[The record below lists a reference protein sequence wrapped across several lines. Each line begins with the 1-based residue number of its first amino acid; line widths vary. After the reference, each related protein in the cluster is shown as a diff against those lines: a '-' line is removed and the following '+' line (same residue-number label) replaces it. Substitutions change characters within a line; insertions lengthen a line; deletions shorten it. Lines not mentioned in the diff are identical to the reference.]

1 MINLFGYLKNLLYL
15 CIAIKNNNIMN
26 INDLQKGDWV
36 ILSTRHMS
44 DYQEVFDVET
54 RDELFYS
61 VHVPRQITNIQRS
74 FNHYS
79 GDMLSYPCSND
90 KFVNID
96 GVEINFDGDRIEPI
110 EITSK
115 LLEKNGF
122 QYVANGYV
130 IPYFEYD
137 DVRLIYDT
145 ASEMYMLVLS
155 IDIEGSKRKEPI
167 SNPFKYFHELQHYLR
182 DEASLRQ
189 NDDFIFD
196 EHGNFLFDKEF
207 TLIL

>member
-1 MINLFGYLKNLLYL
+1 MD
-15 CIAIKNNNIMN
+15 

-36 ILSTRHMS
+36 MISTHHMS
-44 DYQEVFDVET
+44 DYAEMFDAKTE
-54 RDELFYS
+54 DELFYS
-61 VHVPRQITNIQRS
+61 VHVPRQITNILRS
-74 FNHYS
+74 FNHHS
-79 GDMLSYPCSND
+79 GDMLSYPYRND
-90 KFVNID
+90 KVVNID
-96 GVEINFDGDRIEPI
+96 GFKINFDSDRLEPI
-110 EITSK
+110 EITNK

-122 QYVANGYV
+122 QYALNGYV
-130 IPYFEYD
+130 IPYLEYD

-145 ASEMYMLVLS
+145 ASEMYMLVLI

-196 EHGNFLFDKEF
+196 EQGNFLFDKEF

>member
-1 MINLFGYLKNLLYL
+1 MD
-15 CIAIKNNNIMN
+15 

-36 ILSTRHMS
+36 MISTQHML
-44 DYQEVFDVET
+44 DYQDIFDAET

-61 VHVPRQITNIQRS
+61 VHVPRQITNIHRG

-79 GDMLSYPCSND
+79 DDMFYPYCKD
-90 KFVNID
+90 KVVNID
-96 GVEINFDGDRIEPI
+96 GFEINFDGDRLEPI

-122 QYVANGYV
+122 QYILNGYI
-130 IPYFEYD
+130 IPYFEYN
-137 DVRLIYDT
+137 DVRLIYDA
-145 ASEMYMLVLS
+145 ASKMYMLIL
-155 IDIEGSKRKEPI
+155 IINIEGSKRKEPI
-167 SNPFKYFHELQHYLR
+167 STPFKYFHELQHYLR

-207 TLIL
+207 SLLL

>member
-1 MINLFGYLKNLLYL
+1 
-15 CIAIKNNNIMN
+15 MN

-36 ILSTRHMS
+36 MISTHHMS
-44 DYQEVFDVET
+44 DYAEMFEAKT
-54 RDELFYS
+54 EDELFYS
-61 VHVPRQITNIQRS
+61 IHVPRQITNIQRAI
-74 FNHYS
+74 NHYS
-79 GDMLSYPCSND
+79 GDYMSYPYHKD
-90 KFVNID
+90 KVVNID
-96 GVEINFDGDRIEPI
+96 EFEINFDGDRLEPI

-122 QYVANGYV
+122 QYVSNGYV

-145 ASEMYMLVLS
+145 ASEAYMLVLI
-155 IDIEGSKRKEPI
+155 IDTVGSKQKEPI

-182 DEASLRQ
+182 NEASLRQ
-189 NDDFIFD
+189 NNDFIFD
-196 EHGNFLFDKEF
+196 EQGNFLFDKEF

>member
-1 MINLFGYLKNLLYL
+1 
-15 CIAIKNNNIMN
+15 MN
-26 INDLQKGDWV
+26 INDLQKGNWV

-44 DYQEVFDVET
+44 DYQEVFDAET

-61 VHVPRQITNIQRS
+61 VHVPRQITSIQRAIN
-74 FNHYS
+74 FYS
-79 GDMLSYPCSND
+79 GDGSYPYSKD

-96 GVEINFDGDRIEPI
+96 GIEVSLEGERLEPI

-145 ASEMYMLVLS
+145 ASEMYMLVLI

>member
-1 MINLFGYLKNLLYL
+1 MD
-15 CIAIKNNNIMN
+15 

-36 ILSTRHMS
+36 MISTHQMA
-44 DYQEVFDVET
+44 DYQEIFDVET

-61 VHVPRQITNIQRS
+61 VNVPRQITNIQRA

-79 GDMLSYPCSND
+79 GDMSYPYD
-90 KFVNID
+90 KDKVINID
-96 GVEINFDGDRIEPI
+96 GLEVNFDGDRLEPI
-110 EITSK
+110 KITSK

-122 QYVANGYV
+122 QYVSNGYV
-130 IPYFEYD
+130 IPYFEYN

-145 ASEMYMLVLS
+145 ASEMYMLVLI
-155 IDIEGSKRKEPI
+155 IDIEGIKKKEPI
-167 SNPFKYFHELQHYLR
+167 STPFKYFHELQHCLR

>member
-1 MINLFGYLKNLLYL
+1 
-15 CIAIKNNNIMN
+15 MN
-26 INDLQKGDWV
+26 INDLQKGDW
-36 ILSTRHMS
+36 IMISTHHMS
-44 DYQEVFDVET
+44 DYQEIFDVET

-61 VHVPRQITNIQRS
+61 VHVPRQITNIQHS

-79 GDMLSYPCSND
+79 GDMSYPYRND
-90 KFVNID
+90 KVVNID
-96 GVEINFDGDRIEPI
+96 GLEVNFDGDRLEPI
-110 EITSK
+110 EITNN

-122 QYVANGYV
+122 QYVSNGYV

-145 ASEMYMLVLS
+145 ASEMCMLVLI
-155 IDIEGSKRKEPI
+155 IDCEGSKRKEPI
-167 SNPFKYFHELQHYLR
+167 SKPFKYFHELQHYLR

-196 EHGNFLFDKEF
+196 EQHNFLFDKEF
-207 TLIL
+207 NLTL

>member
-1 MINLFGYLKNLLYL
+1 
-15 CIAIKNNNIMN
+15 MN

-36 ILSTRHMS
+36 ILSTHHMS

-61 VHVPRQITNIQRS
+61 VHVPRQITSIQRAIN
-74 FNHYS
+74 FYS
-79 GDMLSYPCSND
+79 GDWSYPYSKD

-96 GVEINFDGDRIEPI
+96 GIEVSLEGERLEPI
-110 EITSK
+110 EITTE
-115 LLEKNGF
+115 LLRKNGF
-122 QYVANGYV
+122 QYVSDGYV
-130 IPYFEYD
+130 IPYFEYN
-137 DVRLIYDT
+137 DVRLIYDIK
-145 ASEMYMLVLS
+145 SEMYMLVLI
-155 IDIEGSKRKEPI
+155 IDYGESKRKEPI
-167 SNPFKYFHELQHYLR
+167 SSPFKYFHELQHYLR

-189 NDDFIFD
+189 NDGFIFD

>member
-1 MINLFGYLKNLLYL
+1 
-15 CIAIKNNNIMN
+15 MN

-36 ILSTRHMS
+36 MISTHHMS
-44 DYQEVFDVET
+44 DYEEIFGTNTE
-54 RDELFYS
+54 DELFYS
-61 VHVPRQITNIQRS
+61 VYVPRQITNIQRAY
-74 FNHYS
+74 NHYNGNIS
-79 GDMLSYPCSND
+79 FPYSID
-90 KFVNID
+90 KVVNLDDIK
-96 GVEINFDGDRIEPI
+96 INFEGDRLEPI
-110 EITSK
+110 EITSE

-122 QYVANGYV
+122 QYVLNGYV

-145 ASEMYMLVLS
+145 ASEMYMLVLI

-196 EHGNFLFDKEF
+196 EHGNLLFDKEF